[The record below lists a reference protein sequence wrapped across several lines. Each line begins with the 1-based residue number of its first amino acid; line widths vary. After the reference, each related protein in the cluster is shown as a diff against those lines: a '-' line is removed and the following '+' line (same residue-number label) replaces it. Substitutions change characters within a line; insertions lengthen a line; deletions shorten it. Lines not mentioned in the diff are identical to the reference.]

1 MLASQWLHVGSGT
14 SRENRDEMERRDISC
29 SSFLAGGFIHCL
41 FASSPGKMI
50 HFDLRIFVST
60 GLVQQSPPANPNLRL
75 FHGNVTSQ
83 EKYGPP
89 KVAFW
94 KGNPK
99 YFREIKVGEI

>member
-60 GLVQQSPPANPNLRL
+60 GLVQQSPPAK
-75 FHGNVTSQ
+75 SQ
-83 EKYGPP
+83 PSTFPWKCDLTGKIWPP
-89 KVAFW
+89 KGSFLEGKSQVFQ
-94 KGNPK
+94 GNQ
-99 YFREIKVGEI
+99 GW